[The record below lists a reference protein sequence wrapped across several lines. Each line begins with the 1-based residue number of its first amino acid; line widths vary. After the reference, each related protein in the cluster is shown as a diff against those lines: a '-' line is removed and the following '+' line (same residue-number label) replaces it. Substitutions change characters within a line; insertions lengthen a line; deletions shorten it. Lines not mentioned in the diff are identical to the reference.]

1 MVSYHHRLITWKD
14 LILFVLHFWAQPLS
28 LKAVASMGKSNREV
42 NPEII
47 GYLQLGHGKEDLLKP
62 AVVSYMTI
70 KT

>member
-1 MVSYHHRLITWKD
+1 
-14 LILFVLHFWAQPLS
+14 
-28 LKAVASMGKSNREV
+28 MGKSNQEV